1 MFAYDLKG
9 RVYLITDK
17 GLQNIGI
24 TVSGDKHA
32 VTVKTGKTVKTI
44 TEAGRVNTIEEVI
57 AKFHVSSS
65 NPLKM
70 ITEESRRLPK

>member
-9 RVYLITDK
+9 RVYLVTDK
-17 GLQNIGI
+17 GFQNIGI

-32 VTVKTGKTVKTI
+32 VTVKFGETVKTI

-57 AKFHVSSS
+57 AKFHVSCG

-70 ITEESRRLPK
+70 ITEENRRLSK